1 MLNIVIA
8 IAGEQFSAEIH
19 GEEHQRNPR
28 LPGEGVHQVRIDKQ
42 NVTAADRKSQAI
54 DVCSAPAFREHEQFT
69 FLVPMGA
76 DSLCPG
82 RIRGEFVYHK
92 VKTHVAVG
100 DRFMDQIEFLGVHR
114 AASPS
119 FL

>member
-1 MLNIVIA
+1 MPQDIVLLNIVIA
-8 IAGEQFSAEIH
+8 IAGEQLSAEIH

-28 LPGEGVHQVRIDKQ
+28 LAGEGVHQIRIDKQ
-42 NVTAADRKSQAI
+42 NITAADRKSQAI
-54 DVCSAPAFREHEQFT
+54 DVCSAPALCEHEQFA

-82 RIRGEFVYHK
+82 RVRGEFVYHK

-100 DRFMDQIEFLGVHR
+100 DGFMD
-114 AASPS
+114 
-119 FL
+119 